1 MRPVVPLPRNGR
13 FLRSLKSVLGLAVLP
28 AVGLAARAGRRR
40 RGPLGAQGDFWPFEK
55 SPKTILLVRFD
66 VMGDTVMSLY
76 LAADLKS
83 IHPEAEITFATTPAS
98 APVVKLCPH
107 VDHVLQADMPA
118 VTHARSAL
126 RLGAWTA
133 SLAML
138 GSIRS
143 SSFDLAISVYGPL
156 AGAVVGISGAKWR
169 IGYQSESPSGCFD
182 LPLPGNRAPGT
193 RHEIQ
198 WIRGLAGWGEKALA
212 KDVIVLPE
220 RARRRAEE
228 LVPQDDG
235 MPVVA
240 IHPGAKTGDAKQWP
254 PDSWRSLVE
263 LLQSEGRAR
272 VVVVGDAGE
281 RDRGNYIL
289 GPGGEEGN
297 LAGKTSI
304 AELAATIS
312 RCHVLVSG
320 DSGPLHLA
328 AAINKPV
335 VGLYGPTD
343 PVLSGPFG
351 ENGRYVAAGIPCSPC
366 YDLRAPAICP
376 FGDQLCMEWI
386 TPQQV
391 LREVVTQLERHPS
404 Q

>member
-1 MRPVVPLPRNGR
+1 ME
-13 FLRSLKSVLGLAVLP
+13 
-28 AVGLAARAGRRR
+28 
-40 RGPLGAQGDFWPFEK
+40 AQGDFWPFEA

-83 IHPEAEITFATTPAS
+83 MYPEAEITFATTPAS
-98 APVVKLCPH
+98 APVVELCPH

-118 VTHARSAL
+118 VTHARSAI
-126 RLGAWTA
+126 RLGAWTT

-138 GSIRS
+138 GRIRS
-143 SSFDLAISVYGPL
+143 ASFDLAISVYGPL
-156 AGAVVGISGAKWR
+156 SGAVVGTSGAKWR

-182 LPLPGNRAPGT
+182 LSLPGSRAPGT
-193 RHEIQ
+193 RHEVQ
-198 WIRGLAGWGEKALA
+198 WIRGLVGRGEKPLSKEIILPHARA
-212 KDVIVLPE
+212 K
-220 RARRRAEE
+220 RRAEE
-228 LVPQDDG
+228 LLPQDDG
-235 MPVVA
+235 RPVVA

-263 LLQSEGRAR
+263 LLQSERRAR
-272 VVVVGDAGE
+272 VVVVGDAGQ

-289 GPGGEEGN
+289 GSGREKDN

-304 AELAATIS
+304 AELSAIVT

-328 AAINKPV
+328 AALNIPV

-343 PVLSGPFG
+343 PVLSGPFADH
-351 ENGRYVAAGIPCSPC
+351 GRHLAAGIPCSPC

-376 FGDQLCMEWI
+376 FGDQLCMKWI
-386 TPQQV
+386 RPQQV
-391 LREVVTQLERHPS
+391 LEAVVTQLERHPT